1 MCMRCGLRT
10 EPVVCVHGTS
20 APWHAQWY
28 SEMMMM
34 HADRVLGAA
43 ERTLRGSGARMSARV
58 PCVHWW
64 YNSAS
69 HAAECTAGYYA
80 TRERDAYLPVF
91 KVLEAHGAGAQL
103 RTSEMRHH
111 EVCEV
116 PPQHARRAG
125 TAGAGTGWCQ
135 QQESGL
141 LGQ

>member
-1 MCMRCGLRT
+1 
-10 EPVVCVHGTS
+10 
-20 APWHAQWY
+20 
-28 SEMMMM
+28 MMMM

-111 EVCEV
+111 EVRACNRSV
-116 PPQHARRAG
+116 PG
-125 TAGAGTGWCQ
+125 TAGSPQ
-135 QQESGL
+135 QDCGSSRIRAVAVASG
-141 LGQ
+141 